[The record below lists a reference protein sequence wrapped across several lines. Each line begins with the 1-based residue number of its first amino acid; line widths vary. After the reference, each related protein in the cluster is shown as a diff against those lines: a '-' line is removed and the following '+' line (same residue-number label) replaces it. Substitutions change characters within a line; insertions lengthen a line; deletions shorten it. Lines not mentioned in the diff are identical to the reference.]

1 LTRSSRPDA
10 GPFSF
15 TSMTTR
21 QATVTAVVLVHP
33 DQAALDVVVDG
44 QSLLIRCISALR
56 AAPCV
61 GRVVVGTPVSLMGA
75 TEQMCAGVGV
85 EVLSLGLGEDPVS
98 DLTRALLTPD
108 IDVLVVHDGAR
119 GMVGASLVEAV
130 VAEVRDGAAACAP
143 LVGVTDTVKQV
154 VDGRVLATVDRTTL
168 VSLQTPQA
176 FSVAALRPAR
186 ASDSGSLLL
195 LDVDG
200 DVRFILGSPE
210 AQRIPVAEAGV
221 LAEALLR
228 WRQVTEIN
236 G

>member
-1 LTRSSRPDA
+1 MAMPATALILVQPD
-10 GPFSF
+10 
-15 TSMTTR
+15 R
-21 QATVTAVVLVHP
+21 
-33 DQAALDVVVDG
+33 AALDVVVEG

-56 AAPCV
+56 ATPAI
-61 GRVVVGTPVSLMGA
+61 GRVVVGTPVALLGV
-75 TEQMCAGVGV
+75 TQQICAPTGV
-85 EVLSLGLGEDPVS
+85 EVVALGLGDDAVDEVARSLIVPG
-98 DLTRALLTPD
+98 LE
-108 IDVLVVHDGAR
+108 ILVVHDGAR
-119 GMVGASLVEAV
+119 GMVGPALVEAV
-130 VAEVRDGAAACAP
+130 IATVRDGAAACAP

-154 VDGRVLATVDRTTL
+154 IDGRVQATVDRTTL

-176 FSVAALRPAR
+176 FAVSALRPVGAPDTG
-186 ASDSGSLLL
+186 ALLL

-200 DVRFILGSPE
+200 DIRYIAGSPE